1 MLKKISALVL
11 IAFVFVG
18 CSDDKKQEKVTFKE
32 GVHAFIHN
40 NKNVIA
46 YGKVDMQAIL
56 TKGKFDSNPMIEAF
70 AGAEIEKLKTE
81 IDMKTPL
88 YYVVEKQKDK
98 KDPRMFFFA
107 KLTDQEKL
115 VKDMKGGKGFVF
127 KEVDGIA
134 YTEDGDW
141 VVGLR
146 DEIAVVIVQGGD
158 YVAADIVK
166 EAFKLTQGD
175 QPDSKMKAQIE
186 RSGDITL
193 SLALAGIADEIPS
206 NSPLSASDLKGV
218 KSFTAINF
226 EQGQAILT
234 SEWELPSNVKSKLGL
249 TKSAQPYISEKVVN
263 AEGEVIAAVQVS
275 MTSKVG
281 GIDSANELDRTLAT
295 YKALL
300 GMGDS
305 KMTIS
310 HFETSEGI
318 RMPDGNKM
326 GSKLMEMFIDFDKL
340 AMSMDMDEMSF
351 VIKELDYATYE
362 VTDNK
367 AKIVVKTHRSGENV
381 LATLIE
387 LASGAA
393 MALMGGGNMMI

>member
-18 CSDDKKQEKVTFKE
+18 CSGEDKDEKVTFKE

-40 NKNVIA
+40 NKNVVA
-46 YGKVDMQAIL
+46 YGHVDMQAIM
-56 TKGKFDSNPMIEAF
+56 TKGKFDSNPMISAF
-70 AGAEIEKLKTE
+70 AGTEIEKLKTE

-98 KDPRMFFFA
+98 KDPRVFFFA

-115 VKDMKGGKGFVF
+115 VQDMKGGKGFVF
-127 KEVDGIA
+127 KEMDGIT
-134 YTEDGDW
+134 YTEDGDF
-141 VVGLR
+141 VVGLK

-158 YVAADIVK
+158 YKAGEVVK
-166 EAFKLTQGD
+166 EAFKFTEGD
-175 QPDSKMKAQIE
+175 QPSSEMKAQIE

-193 SLALAGIADEIPS
+193 SLALSGIADQVPS

-218 KSFTAINF
+218 KSFTSINF
-226 EQGQAILT
+226 EDGQAVLT
-234 SEWELPSNVKSKLGL
+234 SEWDLPADVKSKLGL
-249 TKSAQPYISEKVVN
+249 SKSGTPLISEKVVN
-263 AEGEVIAAVQVS
+263 GEGDVVAAVQVS

-281 GIDSANELDRTLAT
+281 GIDSAKELERTLAT

-305 KMTIS
+305 ELEIT
-310 HFETSEGI
+310 HFDAAENI
-318 RMPDGNKM
+318 RMPSGDKM
-326 GSKLMEMFIDFDKL
+326 GGKLMEMFIDFDKL
-340 AMSMDMDEMSF
+340 ALSMDMEEMSF

-362 VTDNK
+362 VTDTK
-367 AKIVVKTHRSGENV
+367 AKIIVKTHRNNENV